1 MGVGGRLGVGGAR
14 REACVDECV
23 CGGGAGVAVK
33 GLNKNSDNYIRG
45 CCLFYFYHK

>member
-1 MGVGGRLGVGGAR
+1 MWVGGWGSEELDGKPVWMNV
-14 REACVDECV
+14 CVE
-23 CGGGAGVAVK
+23 GGAGVGVK